1 VSEKTKSPPEQP
13 AGFSRFRE
21 FLEKLAKVPKSEI
34 DEKEREYQEVKS
46 ALRKKQ
52 SG

>member
-1 VSEKTKSPPEQP
+1 VSEQKKPPPEPP

-34 DEKEREYQEVKS
+34 DEKERQYQEEKGV
-46 ALRKKQ
+46 LRKKQ